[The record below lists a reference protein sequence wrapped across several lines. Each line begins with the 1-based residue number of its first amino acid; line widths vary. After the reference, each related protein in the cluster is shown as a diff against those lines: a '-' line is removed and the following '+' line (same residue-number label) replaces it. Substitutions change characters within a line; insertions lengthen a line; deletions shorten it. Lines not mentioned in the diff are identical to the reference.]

1 VSINQSRDSQ
11 KKRILVVDDL
21 DDNLF
26 FMQMFLESEGYQV
39 ETASNGKQALT
50 KIWEAPPDLVLLDVM
65 MPDLDGYEVTRQIR
79 QNSALPFIPI
89 LLVTAHGDL
98 SASRGLD
105 LGAND
110 FVRKPVD
117 VDELLARV
125 RSFIRIK
132 HELNS

>member
-1 VSINQSRDSQ
+1 MSINQNRDSQ

-79 QNSALPFIPI
+79 QNSALPFM
-89 LLVTAHGDL
+89 LVTAHGDL
-98 SASRGLD
+98 SAARGLD